1 MAVRLRLSAGS
12 SGRCNTSIKS
22 FGWGCKSQSL
32 AWSFVELPSHFV
44 ELGLRVH
51 GQVSPLR
58 QVLPKQTVGVF
69 IGTTLPRTLRIAEV
83 NVDVGRQRQAPMVRK
98 LLAAEGARD
107 FAAYESPKFATVM
120 TQSAVVTKIE
130 VVGGL
135 PDELDGSLQQSLPS
149 LVVEPKQP
157 EGDYSRQPLKSRRQ
171 TSLSVRITPPSTIA
185 NSAVHCQARVASS
198 SRSARTIALVRCA
211 AYLGFLKHGDP
222 PDFEA
227 F

>member
-22 FGWGCKSQSL
+22 FGWGCKSRSL

-157 EGDYSRQPLKSRRQ
+157 EEIL
-171 TSLSVRITPPSTIA
+171 
-185 NSAVHCQARVASS
+185 QA
-198 SRSARTIALVRCA
+198 A
-211 AYLGFLKHGDP
+211 AEEP
-222 PDFEA
+222 
-227 F
+227 

>member
-135 PDELDGSLQQSLPS
+135 PDELDGNLQHTLPC
-149 LVVEPKQP
+149 LAEPEQP
-157 EGDYSRQPLKSRRQ
+157 EAMLR
-171 TSLSVRITPPSTIA
+171 
-185 NSAVHCQARVASS
+185 
-198 SRSARTIALVRCA
+198 A
-211 AYLGFLKHGDP
+211 AAEEP
-222 PDFEA
+222 
-227 F
+227 

>member
-1 MAVRLRLSAGS
+1 VSFGPAGS

-58 QVLPKQTVGVF
+58 QVLPKQTVGVL

-98 LLAAEGARD
+98 LLAAVPGQRLRRSLERL
-107 FAAYESPKFATVM
+107 
-120 TQSAVVTKIE
+120 
-130 VVGGL
+130 VGVRR
-135 PDELDGSLQQSLPS
+135 PLDDAGR
-149 LVVEPKQP
+149 
-157 EGDYSRQPLKSRRQ
+157 YCRR
-171 TSLSVRITPPSTIA
+171 RG
-185 NSAVHCQARVASS
+185 R
-198 SRSARTIALVRCA
+198 
-211 AYLGFLKHGDP
+211 K
-222 PDFEA
+222 
-227 F
+227 

>member
-1 MAVRLRLSAGS
+1 MPVLFVGEFAKLRRAGTLRYAWHASRLRDAGVSAFLHMFAFWHFPDLERSPTCVRKGRAGS

-83 NVDVGRQRQAPMVRK
+83 NVDVGRQRQAPMLRK
-98 LLAAEGARD
+98 LLAAVPGQRLIQLIRYRLRLLD
-107 FAAYESPKFATVM
+107 QRGNYGLSILLATFV
-120 TQSAVVTKIE
+120 SVT
-130 VVGGL
+130 
-135 PDELDGSLQQSLPS
+135 
-149 LVVEPKQP
+149 
-157 EGDYSRQPLKSRRQ
+157 
-171 TSLSVRITPPSTIA
+171 
-185 NSAVHCQARVASS
+185 
-198 SRSARTIALVRCA
+198 
-211 AYLGFLKHGDP
+211 
-222 PDFEA
+222 
-227 F
+227 

>member
-1 MAVRLRLSAGS
+1 MVDATQALNRSAGVANP
-12 SGRCNTSIKS
+12 R
-22 FGWGCKSQSL
+22 SL

-157 EGDYSRQPLKSRRQ
+157 EEIL
-171 TSLSVRITPPSTIA
+171 
-185 NSAVHCQARVASS
+185 QA
-198 SRSARTIALVRCA
+198 A
-211 AYLGFLKHGDP
+211 AEEP
-222 PDFEA
+222 
-227 F
+227 

>member
-1 MAVRLRLSAGS
+1 MRCKRSSASVACDPGRRGPSDVCGHQRGDCKRGCRSSSFQARPAHFRLSPAGS

-98 LLAAEGARD
+98 LLAAVPGQRLIQLIRYRLRLLD
-107 FAAYESPKFATVM
+107 QRGNYGLGILVGDLVS
-120 TQSAVVTKIE
+120 VT
-130 VVGGL
+130 
-135 PDELDGSLQQSLPS
+135 
-149 LVVEPKQP
+149 
-157 EGDYSRQPLKSRRQ
+157 
-171 TSLSVRITPPSTIA
+171 
-185 NSAVHCQARVASS
+185 
-198 SRSARTIALVRCA
+198 
-211 AYLGFLKHGDP
+211 
-222 PDFEA
+222 
-227 F
+227 

>member
-1 MAVRLRLSAGS
+1 MDIVCHLHAPSIGANRSAPNGRFWHNAEVAVRPAYVGNSPAGS

-22 FGWGCKSQSL
+22 FGWGCKSQSF

-98 LLAAEGARD
+98 LLAAVPGQRLIQLIRYPLRLLDQRGNYGLGILVAT
-107 FAAYESPKFATVM
+107 FA
-120 TQSAVVTKIE
+120 VT
-130 VVGGL
+130 
-135 PDELDGSLQQSLPS
+135 
-149 LVVEPKQP
+149 
-157 EGDYSRQPLKSRRQ
+157 
-171 TSLSVRITPPSTIA
+171 
-185 NSAVHCQARVASS
+185 
-198 SRSARTIALVRCA
+198 
-211 AYLGFLKHGDP
+211 
-222 PDFEA
+222 
-227 F
+227 

>member
-22 FGWGCKSQSL
+22 FGWGCKSQSF

-157 EGDYSRQPLKSRRQ
+157 EEIL
-171 TSLSVRITPPSTIA
+171 
-185 NSAVHCQARVASS
+185 QA
-198 SRSARTIALVRCA
+198 A
-211 AYLGFLKHGDP
+211 AEEP
-222 PDFEA
+222 
-227 F
+227 

>member
-157 EGDYSRQPLKSRRQ
+157 EEIL
-171 TSLSVRITPPSTIA
+171 
-185 NSAVHCQARVASS
+185 QA
-198 SRSARTIALVRCA
+198 A
-211 AYLGFLKHGDP
+211 AEEP
-222 PDFEA
+222 
-227 F
+227 